1 MKLSKN
7 AVRILLL
14 AGIALVCFNVI
25 AFVLPV
31 PKNGTFWVSYVFGM
45 LAILLQLAVIKVAFK
60 GTESIKSRFYG
71 FPIARVGVVY
81 LICQILLSFTAMAL
95 AAFVPFWIPMVI
107 FILMLGAAAAGC
119 IAAEAVRE
127 KIERSDQ
134 KLAEDVRMMR
144 SLQSKMSTLVSQSE
158 CGGDLQKELEAF
170 AEDLKYSDPVSSPAT
185 EQLEDEL
192 YFLIED
198 LQKAVANNE
207 TASARTICKKAKG
220 VLAERNRVCKLNK
233 NHS

>member
-71 FPIARVGVVY
+71 F
-81 LICQILLSFTAMAL
+81 
-95 AAFVPFWIPMVI
+95 
-107 FILMLGAAAAGC
+107 
-119 IAAEAVRE
+119 
-127 KIERSDQ
+127 
-134 KLAEDVRMMR
+134 
-144 SLQSKMSTLVSQSE
+144 SL
-158 CGGDLQKELEAF
+158 
-170 AEDLKYSDPVSSPAT
+170 
-185 EQLEDEL
+185 
-192 YFLIED
+192 
-198 LQKAVANNE
+198 
-207 TASARTICKKAKG
+207 R
-220 VLAERNRVCKLNK
+220 
-233 NHS
+233 